1 MEKNYKFLKAYQDND
16 TIRKSFNGLAQT
28 TFGIDFEDWYQNGYW
43 KNKYIPYS
51 FVDGDQVIANV
62 SVSPMRFL
70 HNGAVRNY
78 IQLGTVMTSKPYR
91 NQGLIRKLIHEVE
104 SDYLGKADGYFL
116 FANDRVLDFYTK
128 FGYQSEKEYSWSK
141 EMNIDTGMTAKKVSM
156 KGMDDWK
163 RFEKFMESS
172 NVQSSLWMQENMELI
187 MFYTT
192 GFLSENVYMVESQK
206 AYVIAEFQKGTLF
219 LHQIFSPQKI
229 NINEIAS
236 AFGKDV
242 KKVIL
247 GFSPLET
254 EDFKLE
260 EITEQ
265 DTTLFVKGIL
275 TGTIEKFHQ
284 RIPTL
289 SHT

>member
-16 TIRKSFNGLAQT
+16 VIRKSFNGLART
-28 TFGIDFEDWYQNGYW
+28 IFGLDFEDWYQNGYW

-51 FVDGDQVIANV
+51 FLDGDRVIANV
-62 SVSPMRFL
+62 SVSPMKFI
-70 HNGAVRNY
+70 HNGTVRNY
-78 IQLGTVMTSKPYR
+78 IQLGTVMTSESHR
-91 NQGLIRKLIHEVE
+91 NQGLIRELIREIEWDFMDKV
-104 SDYLGKADGYFL
+104 DGYFL
-116 FANDRVLDFYTK
+116 FANDQVLNFYTK

-141 EMNIDTGMTAKKVSM
+141 EMNIYTEMTAQNVPM
-156 KGMDDWK
+156 GGMEDWK
-163 RFEKFMESS
+163 CFEKFMESS
-172 NVQSSLWMQENMELI
+172 NVQSSLWMQENVELI

-192 GFLSENVYMVESQK
+192 SFLSKNVYMVESQN
-206 AYVIAEFQKGTLF
+206 AFVIAEVQNGVLF

-229 NINEIAS
+229 YINEIAS

-265 DTTLFVKGIL
+265 DTTLFVKGSL

>member
-1 MEKNYKFLKAYQDND
+1 MEKRYKFLKAYQDNE
-16 TIRKSFNGLAQT
+16 TIRKSFNDLVQTIFGL
-28 TFGIDFEDWYQNGYW
+28 DFEDWYQNGYW

-51 FVDGDQVIANV
+51 FLDGDRVIANV
-62 SVSPMRFL
+62 SVSPMKFI
-70 HNGAVRNY
+70 HNGTVRNY
-78 IQLGTVMTSKPYR
+78 IQLGTVMTNESYR
-91 NQGLIRKLIHEVE
+91 NQGLIRKLIREIE
-104 SDYLGKADGYFL
+104 SDYMDKVDGYFL
-116 FANDRVLDFYTK
+116 FANDRVLNFYTK
-128 FGYQSEKEYSWSK
+128 FGYRSEKEYSWSK
-141 EMNIDTGMTAKKVSM
+141 AMNIHTEMTAEKVPM
-156 KGMDDWK
+156 RGMEEWK
-163 RFEKFMESS
+163 RFEKFIESS
-172 NVQSSLWMQENMELI
+172 NIQSSLWMQENMELL

-192 GFLSENVYMVESQK
+192 NFLSKNVYVVKSQN
-206 AYVIAEFQKGTLF
+206 AYVIAEFKQGVLF

-236 AFGKDV
+236 AFGRDV

-254 EDFKLE
+254 DGFKLE